1 MNLNMAG
8 GVLIGALCAFLIISE
23 PDFWAALKRQRWQL
37 LRFVIYGLLAALP
50 FIGGAQTWR
59 VGFLLGLVSEALVS
73 IRLNRVMHIFE
84 TMQANKTTEEGG

>member
-1 MNLNMAG
+1 MNWNMAG
-8 GVLIGALCAFLIISE
+8 GVLIGALCAFLIMSE
-23 PDFWAALKRQRWQL
+23 PDFWTALKRQRWQL
-37 LRFVIYGLLAALP
+37 LRFVIYALLAALP
-50 FIGGAQTWR
+50 FIGGAQIWR